1 MTAAV
6 DSATLWLFAA
16 AVLVLLASPGPNMA
30 FILAH
35 SIAFGPRGGVA
46 AAAGIGCADLV
57 MTLLTVL
64 GVTTAIAAWPLS
76 FDVLR
81 YAGTAYLLYLA
92 FKALQPASHDSGHAK
107 SPEGSVPKVF
117 MKAMGGSLINPKPML
132 FFMVFLPQFVNP
144 QRGLVA
150 SQLVVLGLT
159 LAVLAFVFH
168 AILGLCAGYLG
179 RNAQSFLQ
187 RYPQVAT
194 LRRWGLA
201 AAMTALATYLF
212 FTERPVTGKP

>member
-1 MTAAV
+1 MTGAV
-6 DSATLWLFAA
+6 DSATFWLFAA

-35 SIAFGPRGGVA
+35 GVAFGPRGGVA

-64 GVTTAIAAWPLS
+64 GVTAAIATWPLS

-81 YAGTAYLLYLA
+81 YAGTAYLLYIA
-92 FKALQPASHDSGHAK
+92 FNALTPTNQRNEHAT
-107 SPEGSVPKVF
+107 SPEGSVLKVF
-117 MKAMGGSLINPKPML
+117 VKAMGGSLINPKPML

-144 QRGLVA
+144 QRGSVA
-150 SQLVVLGLT
+150 SQLFVLGLT

-168 AILGLCAGYLG
+168 AILGLCVGCLG
-179 RNAQSFLQ
+179 RNALSFLQ
-187 RYPQVAT
+187 RYPRVAT

>member
-1 MTAAV
+1 MMGAV
-6 DSATLWLFAA
+6 DSATLWLFSS

-35 SIAFGPRGGVA
+35 GMALGPCGGA
-46 AAAGIGCADLV
+46 AAAASIGCADLV

-64 GVTTAIAAWPLS
+64 GITAAVAAWPPS

-81 YAGTAYLLYLA
+81 YAGTAYLLYIA
-92 FKALQPASHDSGHAK
+92 ANALQSTSQDSKHAK
-107 SPEGSVPKVF
+107 SPEGSVLKVF
-117 MKAMGGSLINPKPML
+117 VKAMGGSLINPKPML

-144 QRGLVA
+144 QHGSVA

-159 LAVLAFVFH
+159 LTVLAFVFH

-179 RNAQSFLQ
+179 RNAQSFLK
-187 RYPQVAT
+187 RYPRVAT
-194 LRRWGLA
+194 LQRWGLA
-201 AAMTALATYLF
+201 AAMSGLAAYLF
-212 FTERPVTGKP
+212 FTERPITGKP